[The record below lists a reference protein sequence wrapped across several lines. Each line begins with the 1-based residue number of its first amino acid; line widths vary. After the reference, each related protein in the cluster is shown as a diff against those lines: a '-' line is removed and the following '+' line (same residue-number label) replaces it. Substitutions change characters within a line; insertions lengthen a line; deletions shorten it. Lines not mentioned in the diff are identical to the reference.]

1 MILYSTPP
9 ITFTYLIKQLK
20 KASNAKTYLLLKDIF
35 PQNAVDLD
43 LLKMGGILYKYF
55 RKKEKILYNISDYI
69 GCMSPANLNYVLD
82 KNPEIDKKKLEVNP
96 NSIDVKENVLKFNS
110 DLYNKYKIPKNKVIF
125 IFGGNL
131 GIPQGIDYLKAN
143 IEYCKSIKDAFFLII
158 GDGTE
163 YNKLRNWIRTSE
175 TPNVVLIKELPKSEY
190 DDIIKLSHVG
200 LIFLNPH
207 FTIPN
212 FPSRILTYMQNRL
225 PVICATDLVT
235 DIGEIVVNN
244 NFGFKCLTSDKK
256 SFFDH
261 LPKTAFALSNIDD
274 KNGPVLLQNTVAK
287 KCTYALKSYAD
298 YKAQILESQLSGLLL
313 KINGHEVWVKLIGT
327 FNAYNLLA
335 IYGTAIELGM
345 ESLEAL
351 RLLSE
356 LESVSGRFQYIVSA
370 ANITAIVD
378 YAHTPDALENV
389 LKTINDIRT
398 KNEQLITVVGCGG
411 NRDKTKRP
419 IMGGIASDLSDKA
432 ILTSDN
438 PRNEDAEVIISE
450 MEQGVAPQ
458 NFKRILSITDRKQ
471 AIKTACQLAQP
482 NDIILIAGKG
492 HETYQEINGVR
503 HDFDDMKIVKELL
516 EQLHK

>member
-1 MILYSTPP
+1 MSI
-9 ITFTYLIKQLK
+9 
-20 KASNAKTYLLLKDIF
+20 LKDIIYKVAIEAIKGSTDIVIGKIDFDSRKIKNNDLFVAIRGTISDGHDYISKAIDLGASAIICDSF
-35 PQNAVDLD
+35 PEDIAEGVTYIQVKDTNAALAVVAANYFGNPSKKLQLVGVTGTNGKTTIAS
-43 LLKMGGILYKYF
+43 LLYQLYK
-55 RKKEKILYNISDYI
+55 KAGHKVGLLSTVKIMVDDVEYPATHTTPDSITINSYLALMVEAGVDY
-69 GCMSPANLNYVLD
+69 CFM
-82 KNPEIDKKKLEVNP
+82 EV
-96 NSIDVKENVLKFNS
+96 SSHGVHQKRTESLHFV
-110 DLYNKYKIPKNKVIF
+110 
-125 IFGGNL
+125 GGVFTN
-131 GIPQGIDYLKAN
+131 
-143 IEYCKSIKDAFFLII
+143 
-158 GDGTE
+158 
-163 YNKLRNWIRTSE
+163 
-175 TPNVVLIKELPKSEY
+175 
-190 DDIIKLSHVG
+190 LSHDHLDYHPTFAEYRDV
-200 LIFLNPH
+200 
-207 FTIPN
+207 
-212 FPSRILTYMQNRL
+212 
-225 PVICATDLVT
+225 
-235 DIGEIVVNN
+235 
-244 NFGFKCLTSDKK
+244 KK

-274 KNGPVLLQNTVAK
+274 KNGSVVLQNTVAK
-287 KCTYALKSYAD
+287 KCSYALKSYAD

-313 KINGHEVWVKLIGT
+313 KVNGNEVWVKLIGT

-370 ANITAIVD
+370 ENITAIVD

-419 IMGGIASDLSDKA
+419 VMGGITSDLSDKA
-432 ILTSDN
+432 VFTSDN
-438 PRNEDAEVIISE
+438 PRNEDPEVIISE
-450 MEQGVAPQ
+450 MESGVAPQ